1 MIELTRLGVIREM
14 GNMQDKFIG
23 KIVRITYSNSGR
35 FHYFTGKFMGHDQ
48 DTIGIV
54 SEDGDDRLI
63 YKRHIFEIDSVNKDV
78 FAENNSDFLEE
89 IMNKYK

>member
-1 MIELTRLGVIREM
+1 MVGD
-14 GNMQDKFIG
+14 MQDKFIG

-48 DTIGIV
+48 ETVGIV
-54 SEDGDDRLI
+54 SEDGDDKLI

-78 FAENNSDFLEE
+78 FAENNSDWLDE
-89 IMNKYK
+89 IMKKTHIAL

>member
-1 MIELTRLGVIREM
+1 MVGD
-14 GNMQDKFIG
+14 MQDKLIG

-48 DTIGIV
+48 ETVGIV
-54 SEDGDDRLI
+54 SEDGDGKLI

-78 FAENNSDFLEE
+78 FAENNSDFLDEN
-89 IMNKYK
+89 MNKYA

>member
-1 MIELTRLGVIREM
+1 
-14 GNMQDKFIG
+14 MQDKFIG
-23 KIVRITYSNSGR
+23 KVVKVTYSNNGR
-35 FHYFTGKFMGHDQ
+35 FHFFTGKFMGHDQ

-54 SEDGDDRLI
+54 SEDGNDKLI

-89 IMNKYK
+89 ILNQCR